1 MWSTIAKSGSELF
14 KENNDKKKDIDIIG
28 QFGVGF
34 YSAFMVS
41 DKVVVNS
48 KSIESPKAYT
58 WTSTGADGYSI
69 TESDKK
75 DNGTEVIL
83 YLKESNEDVSYEEF
97 LEEYTIKNLV
107 KKYSDYIHY
116 PIKMMEEK
124 KIKKEDSDKEETY
137 AISYVTLMFRIM
149 IDKRIE
155 STMNELI
162 NAEIWSTNLY
172 LSLQVYFE
180 SEQLPILSSWL
191 NTQAQDNMN
200 KVYQMMSWIYHNGGC
215 VAINEIKRDVQ
226 NGKLQ

>member
-1 MWSTIAKSGSELF
+1 
-14 KENNDKKKDIDIIG
+14 
-28 QFGVGF
+28 
-34 YSAFMVS
+34 
-41 DKVVVNS
+41 
-48 KSIESPKAYT
+48 
-58 WTSTGADGYSI
+58 
-69 TESDKK
+69 
-75 DNGTEVIL
+75 
-83 YLKESNEDVSYEEF
+83 
-97 LEEYTIKNLV
+97 
-107 KKYSDYIHY
+107 
-116 PIKMMEEK
+116 
-124 KIKKEDSDKEETY
+124 
-137 AISYVTLMFRIM
+137 M

-226 NGKLQ
+226 KWQAPLSALNELIEPMNDICPA

>member
-1 MWSTIAKSGSELF
+1 
-14 KENNDKKKDIDIIG
+14 
-28 QFGVGF
+28 
-34 YSAFMVS
+34 
-41 DKVVVNS
+41 
-48 KSIESPKAYT
+48 
-58 WTSTGADGYSI
+58 
-69 TESDKK
+69 
-75 DNGTEVIL
+75 
-83 YLKESNEDVSYEEF
+83 
-97 LEEYTIKNLV
+97 
-107 KKYSDYIHY
+107 
-116 PIKMMEEK
+116 
-124 KIKKEDSDKEETY
+124 
-137 AISYVTLMFRIM
+137 M
-149 IDKRIE
+149 IDKRIIE

>member
-1 MWSTIAKSGSELF
+1 
-14 KENNDKKKDIDIIG
+14 
-28 QFGVGF
+28 
-34 YSAFMVS
+34 
-41 DKVVVNS
+41 
-48 KSIESPKAYT
+48 
-58 WTSTGADGYSI
+58 
-69 TESDKK
+69 
-75 DNGTEVIL
+75 
-83 YLKESNEDVSYEEF
+83 
-97 LEEYTIKNLV
+97 
-107 KKYSDYIHY
+107 
-116 PIKMMEEK
+116 
-124 KIKKEDSDKEETY
+124 
-137 AISYVTLMFRIM
+137 M

-226 NGKLQ
+226 KWQAPVSALNELTIYVPPSLHTPHTMPKRGCVL

>member
-1 MWSTIAKSGSELF
+1 
-14 KENNDKKKDIDIIG
+14 
-28 QFGVGF
+28 
-34 YSAFMVS
+34 
-41 DKVVVNS
+41 
-48 KSIESPKAYT
+48 
-58 WTSTGADGYSI
+58 
-69 TESDKK
+69 
-75 DNGTEVIL
+75 
-83 YLKESNEDVSYEEF
+83 
-97 LEEYTIKNLV
+97 
-107 KKYSDYIHY
+107 
-116 PIKMMEEK
+116 
-124 KIKKEDSDKEETY
+124 
-137 AISYVTLMFRIM
+137 M

-226 NGKLQ
+226 KWQAPLSALNELIEHERYMSRLVSILLILCRNVDASSNSFIKAVFRPDISKYGPFGIITYSCPRKCAETTLFLTVCPSI

>member
-1 MWSTIAKSGSELF
+1 
-14 KENNDKKKDIDIIG
+14 
-28 QFGVGF
+28 
-34 YSAFMVS
+34 
-41 DKVVVNS
+41 
-48 KSIESPKAYT
+48 
-58 WTSTGADGYSI
+58 
-69 TESDKK
+69 
-75 DNGTEVIL
+75 
-83 YLKESNEDVSYEEF
+83 
-97 LEEYTIKNLV
+97 
-107 KKYSDYIHY
+107 
-116 PIKMMEEK
+116 
-124 KIKKEDSDKEETY
+124 
-137 AISYVTLMFRIM
+137 M

-162 NAEIWSTNLY
+162 NAEI

>member
-1 MWSTIAKSGSELF
+1 
-14 KENNDKKKDIDIIG
+14 
-28 QFGVGF
+28 
-34 YSAFMVS
+34 
-41 DKVVVNS
+41 
-48 KSIESPKAYT
+48 
-58 WTSTGADGYSI
+58 
-69 TESDKK
+69 
-75 DNGTEVIL
+75 
-83 YLKESNEDVSYEEF
+83 
-97 LEEYTIKNLV
+97 
-107 KKYSDYIHY
+107 
-116 PIKMMEEK
+116 
-124 KIKKEDSDKEETY
+124 
-137 AISYVTLMFRIM
+137 M

-226 NGKLQ
+226 NQAPVSALNELIEHERYMSRLVSILLSLIHI

>member
-1 MWSTIAKSGSELF
+1 
-14 KENNDKKKDIDIIG
+14 
-28 QFGVGF
+28 
-34 YSAFMVS
+34 
-41 DKVVVNS
+41 
-48 KSIESPKAYT
+48 
-58 WTSTGADGYSI
+58 
-69 TESDKK
+69 
-75 DNGTEVIL
+75 
-83 YLKESNEDVSYEEF
+83 
-97 LEEYTIKNLV
+97 
-107 KKYSDYIHY
+107 
-116 PIKMMEEK
+116 
-124 KIKKEDSDKEETY
+124 
-137 AISYVTLMFRIM
+137 M

-226 NGKLQ
+226 EWQAPLSALNELIEHERYMSRLVSILLILCRNVDASSNSFINRLYSDRIYLSTALLELLRILAQENVRRLPYF

>member
-1 MWSTIAKSGSELF
+1 
-14 KENNDKKKDIDIIG
+14 
-28 QFGVGF
+28 
-34 YSAFMVS
+34 
-41 DKVVVNS
+41 
-48 KSIESPKAYT
+48 
-58 WTSTGADGYSI
+58 
-69 TESDKK
+69 
-75 DNGTEVIL
+75 
-83 YLKESNEDVSYEEF
+83 
-97 LEEYTIKNLV
+97 
-107 KKYSDYIHY
+107 
-116 PIKMMEEK
+116 
-124 KIKKEDSDKEETY
+124 
-137 AISYVTLMFRIM
+137 MFRIM

-180 SEQLPILSSWL
+180 SEQLPILSCWL